1 MMEGAVNLIG
11 LLCAMLIFA
20 YGCYAIWD
28 TNTVVRQATP
38 AKYQEYKPQAEA
50 SPGYAELKA
59 QNNDVAGWVTVYGTG
74 VDYPVLRTDNNDKYL
89 RTDPLGN
96 YSLSG
101 SIFID
106 YKNQADFS
114 DFNTVIYGHHMAY
127 HVMFGDIGNFINE
140 DYFNSHPYGNLYY
153 AGKDH
158 GIAFFAFLAVDVYQ
172 TGVYRI
178 AVSETDRES
187 YLEELRQTSLYTR
200 PEIGV
205 SPDDRIVLLS
215 TCSQDITNGRH
226 ILAGKVTDET
236 YPDTFRS
243 DTAKTITLEAVTEA
257 NRDMLS
263 TWVLV
268 FLAAVLCI
276 AWAVLKGREKQ
287 KSDRR

>member
-1 MMEGAVNLIG
+1 MEGAVNLIG

-28 TNTVVRQATP
+28 TNTVVRQAAP

-127 HVMFGDIGNFINE
+127 HVMFG
-140 DYFNSHPYGNLYY
+140 
-153 AGKDH
+153 K
-158 GIAFFAFLAVDVYQ
+158 
-172 TGVYRI
+172 
-178 AVSETDRES
+178 
-187 YLEELRQTSLYTR
+187 R
-200 PEIGV
+200 PWN
-205 SPDDRIVLLS
+205 
-215 TCSQDITNGRH
+215 C
-226 ILAGKVTDET
+226 
-236 YPDTFRS
+236 
-243 DTAKTITLEAVTEA
+243 
-257 NRDMLS
+257 
-263 TWVLV
+263 V
-268 FLAAVLCI
+268 FCFS
-276 AWAVLKGREKQ
+276 GC
-287 KSDRR
+287 